1 MALARAL
8 YGDPFL
14 VVLDEPNA
22 SLDGAGDD
30 ALNQAILGVRERGGV
45 VVVITHRPAAL
56 GNVDVVGI
64 MEAGRIKS
72 IGPRDEVL
80 KTVMRRPVAAPAQ
93 GAPAGAGPAPATPAM
108 AAAGGAAAPAAP
120 HLREVRS

>member
-1 MALARAL
+1 
-8 YGDPFL
+8 
-14 VVLDEPNA
+14 
-22 SLDGAGDD
+22 
-30 ALNQAILGVRERGGV
+30 VRKRGGV

-56 GNVDVVGI
+56 GNVDLVGI

-80 KTVMRRPVAAPAQ
+80 KTVMRKPLAAPV
-93 GAPAGAGPAPATPAM
+93 PATAS
-108 AAAGGAAAPAAP
+108 GGAAAPAPAP